1 MNTVNFPADWAE
13 RLLSRSGSPNWPAA
27 HPVTLPGVVLKYEQ
41 KDITA
46 DIKPYLM
53 SVSYTDYLGGQSD
66 ELQIEVE
73 DVDGRWLRSW
83 YPDQGDSLSLEIG
96 DQFTGMVKMGSF
108 ELAEIE
114 YQHPPSVV
122 RLKALATGV
131 TRSNRTLKPK
141 VYRDTTLAKIVRQV
155 AARLKLSVTGTAADI
170 KIDHVTQYQERD
182 VEFLARLAREYGH
195 TFKIVNRTLVFH
207 SNVELAKQEPVT
219 ELLPADIK
227 TLRLRDLIKG
237 VPEEAVVT
245 GYDARRKQVRQQRR
259 RNTPLRAGSKRA
271 ATTDTLKIV
280 ANRGESDQQLA
291 ARADAALNDAKQ
303 SQVAGSITLVGH
315 AKLVAGQVVRL
326 KGYGKLSGKYL
337 VKQSRHDIR
346 RTAGYVTT
354 LEVRMVE
361 YVADEAPQTAAQTPR
376 QNQKD

>member
-1 MNTVNFPADWAE
+1 MSKSNLPAGLAG
-13 RLLSRSGSPNWPAA
+13 LLTPSGSLNS
-27 HPVTLPGVVLKYEQ
+27 HPVTLPDVVLKYEQ

-53 SVSYTDYLGGQSD
+53 SVSYTDYLGDQSD

-73 DVDGRWLRSW
+73 DVDGRWLRTW

-122 RLKALATGV
+122 RLKALATGI

-141 VYRDTTLAKIVRQV
+141 VYRDITLAKIVRQV
-155 AARLKLSVTGTAADI
+155 AQRLKLSVTGTVADI

-195 TFKIVNRTLVFH
+195 TFKIVDRTLVFH

-245 GYDARRKQVRQQRR
+245 GYDARRKQVRRQRR
-259 RNTPLRAGSKRA
+259 RNTPLRPGSKRT

-315 AKLVAGQVVRL
+315 AKLVAGQVVQLR
-326 KGYGKLSGKYL
+326 GFGKLSGKYL

-346 RTAGYVTT
+346 RMAGYVTT

-361 YVADEAPQTAAQTPR
+361 YVPDEVPAAVAETEKQEAGHAAGL
-376 QNQKD
+376 

>member
-1 MNTVNFPADWAE
+1 MNKSNLPAGLAG
-13 RLLSRSGSPNWPAA
+13 LLSGSPNS
-27 HPVTLPGVVLKYEQ
+27 HPVTLPDVILKYEQ

-53 SVSYTDYLGGQSD
+53 SVSYTDYLGDQSD

-73 DVDGRWLRSW
+73 DVDGRWLRTW

-96 DQFTGMVKMGSF
+96 DQFSGMVKMGSF

-122 RLKALATGV
+122 RLKALATGI

-141 VYRDTTLAKIVRQV
+141 AYRDTTLAKIVRQV
-155 AARLKLSVTGTAADI
+155 AARLKLSVTGTVADI

-182 VEFLARLAREYGH
+182 VEFLARLARDYGH
-195 TFKIVNRTLVFH
+195 TFKIVDHTLVFH
-207 SNVELAKQEPVT
+207 ANVELAKQEPVT

-245 GYDARRKQVRQQRR
+245 GYDARRKQVRRQRR
-259 RNTPLRAGSKRA
+259 RNTPLRQGSKRA

-315 AKLVAGQVVRL
+315 AKLVAGQVVQLR
-326 KGYGKLSGKYL
+326 GFGKLSGKYL

-361 YVADEAPQTAAQTPR
+361 YVPDEAPTAAAETDKQEAVHAAGV
-376 QNQKD
+376 

>member
-1 MNTVNFPADWAE
+1 MSKSNLPAGLAG
-13 RLLSRSGSPNWPAA
+13 LLTPSGSLNS
-27 HPVTLPGVVLKYEQ
+27 HPVTLPDVVLKYEQ

-53 SVSYTDYLGGQSD
+53 SVSYTDYLGDQSD

-73 DVDGRWLRSW
+73 DVDGRWLRTW

-122 RLKALATGV
+122 RLKALATGI

-155 AARLKLSVTGTAADI
+155 AARLKLSVTGTVADI

-195 TFKIVNRTLVFH
+195 TFKIVDRTLVFH
-207 SNVELAKQEPVT
+207 ANIELAKQEPVT

-245 GYDARRKQVRQQRR
+245 GYDARRKQVRRQRR
-259 RNTPLRAGSKRA
+259 RNTPLRPGSKRA

-315 AKLVAGQVVRL
+315 AKLVAGQVVQLR
-326 KGYGKLSGKYL
+326 GFGKLSGKYL

-346 RTAGYVTT
+346 RMAGYVTT

-361 YVADEAPQTAAQTPR
+361 YVPDESPAAAETDKQEAGHAAGV
-376 QNQKD
+376 

>member
-1 MNTVNFPADWAE
+1 MSKSNLPAGLVG
-13 RLLSRSGSPNWPAA
+13 LLTPSGSPNS
-27 HPVTLPGVVLKYEQ
+27 HPVTLPDVVLKYEQ

-46 DIKPYLM
+46 DIKPYLV
-53 SVSYTDYLGGQSD
+53 SVSYTDYLGDQSD

-73 DVDGRWLRSW
+73 DVDGRWLRTW

-122 RLKALATGV
+122 RLKALATGI

-155 AARLKLSVTGTAADI
+155 AQRLKLSVTGTVADI
-170 KIDHVTQYQERD
+170 KIDHATQYQERD

-195 TFKIVNRTLVFH
+195 TFKIVDRTLVFH
-207 SNVELAKQEPVT
+207 ANVELAKQEPVT

-245 GYDARRKQVRQQRR
+245 GYDARRKQVRRQRR
-259 RNTPLRAGSKRA
+259 RNTPLRPGSKRA
-271 ATTDTLKIV
+271 TTTDTLKIV

-326 KGYGKLSGKYL
+326 RGFGKLSGKYL

-346 RTAGYVTT
+346 RMAGYVTT

-361 YVADEAPQTAAQTPR
+361 YVPDETPPAAETDKQEATHAAGV
-376 QNQKD
+376 

>member
-27 HPVTLPGVVLKYEQ
+27 HPVTLPEVVLKYEQ

-122 RLKALATGV
+122 RLKALATGI

-155 AARLKLSVTGTAADI
+155 AQRLKLSVTGTVADI
-170 KIDHVTQYQERD
+170 RIDHVTQYQERD

-195 TFKIVNRTLVFH
+195 TFKIVDRTLVFH

-245 GYDARRKQVRQQRR
+245 GYDARRKQVRRQRR